1 MLKGEF
7 FARVIDGQ
15 TGKIRQVVHEKN
27 VILTWAFSR
36 LFSDAPD
43 LKSDT
48 GAYDKSII
56 YIHGWD
62 MTPDL
67 TNLSTRPPNTVVGH
81 SLAGTEIPFGSPGFP
96 SGGNWQ
102 ATLKAGPVPAYV
114 QRTDSW
120 TEPSGTSPGDDR
132 TTRSV
137 SLEDNSGRILAY
149 VQLSAPCVQRA
160 APSNDQLIITYRMS
174 FIDTG
179 PTPISDFT
187 RTERDLS
194 DNMAQ
199 SAVSDIPKLGGLLAF
214 SPSIDN
220 AEYSHSLFFVPH
232 IPENGVTGK
241 EYLDTAFDQSNFGT
255 IRAVGGT
262 FDHKRDKVL
271 YERTFSDTAQ
281 VGVIFGSIGWAGRQ
295 ISSTNVQ
302 TVGWSPATPDDF
314 PNKPIQ
320 VIHNHSASA
329 DKPFLDTLALAS
341 GQGTFTLDGSSW
353 TGKNTEWPQFWRIDI
368 VDTGDVGASRYFL
381 RRKDFVGYTGNDYSS
396 PQIRPLPWFTST
408 SDAKDTFDGP
418 GNDPDFTM
426 VEYDKH
432 KVIVWDGDPTTA
444 RNGITIVD
452 LITGFYTIFDAGS
465 SPVMA
470 AAFITQVEVDTSK
483 DIWVADRTQGLF
495 KITDPLG
502 SPSVSLISL
511 TAPNGSPPDTID
523 DTKCYGVAE
532 GNGGSIWAMFEG
544 TLVKTTDGGTTWT
557 HHYPGSLGGGDGPD
571 FNFSAVTSSNW
582 AAVQWLEVDR
592 DTSQN
597 ELGFIYATNPS
608 GGDAT
613 IGWWS
618 EAGTSFTGPVLAGGF
633 LLENGGGSIPN
644 KFRVSKRGGFW
655 AGARGSPFGGR
666 IAKFAWSTTN
676 EDELRADGNF
686 SYDGKSGPLFVQDYY
701 GNPFVIGMGFR
712 VGGSNVQPSFY
723 DKRGIEG
730 QDYFNLTFAEAP
742 RFTFE
747 ENTNGLVMKFVGG
760 GVINGGSVSKNVW
773 LESVSQQQSVAEY
786 PDIPD
791 GDPLSVEDSPLYEF
805 VWQEYRWNPGSMM
818 WERNYHTTATDSSL
832 AGNTFHAARHRFYV
846 ENHYFNGRSAIDA
859 SAALGGNFAADD
871 MTLLATVDWETKSK
885 HRQNTEG
892 QVLFALSDGT
902 LRDQVALYITD
913 DHDAAGSVILRVTGQ
928 SDHVFGASPTAGP
941 ATNHRVALVI
951 SGTSATCYVDGAALG
966 GAATI
971 PAGTV
976 SGASKLWVG
985 ATTSDYVYGVYDHI
999 KGILSN
1005 VQVWNVPYTS
1015 GDITSDHTA
1024 GDPWSGVVAP
1034 GGGSENPNLV
1044 ARYELNQ
1051 SLVGLET
1058 KTTHV
1063 GAEALIDGVTIAFA
1077 DGTSSPAFVDATYY
1091 TFGVLDGILKDN
1103 SNSFDMKFEWH
1114 YRPVIYEET
1123 DVEDTVNAPNPG
1135 GSPVISASG
1144 GAYTDTNITWRNDPS
1159 KRVNTANRTANVISV
1174 ATEAYVS
1181 FQRMPSGSVHYFEW
1195 KIPYG
1200 TMDCYIGV
1208 TGSPPSGL
1216 PYTFHFALDKD
1227 LRIRELG
1234 VEVVSGLTYDAGD
1247 IFKIQRDGVGN
1258 ITWWKNGGL
1267 LHTSS
1272 SPELAPYL
1280 WGRFGN
1286 NSNERSAFYD
1296 MKMEYIR
1303 EPHIL
1308 DLGNSVTLTGK
1319 YHPDLYNLDD
1329 RAIAVTIGSG
1339 SPIAAVVVV
1348 DDDTS
1353 RIEDVIPGG
1362 GAAPGPGTCVAVPD
1376 AGILVFNPADAGSAV
1391 TASYTVVKT
1400 K

>member
-43 LKSDT
+43 LKNSIGMT
-48 GAYDKSII
+48 YDKSII
-56 YIHGWD
+56 VIHGWN

-67 TNLSTRPPNTVVGH
+67 TNLSRRPPDTAAGH
-81 SLAGTEIPFGSPGFP
+81 SLGGTEIPVGSPGFP
-96 SGGNWQ
+96 NGGNWQ
-102 ATLKAGPVPAYV
+102 ATLKAGPIPAYV
-114 QRTDSW
+114 ERTDSW

-132 TTRSV
+132 ITRSL
-137 SLEDNSGRILAY
+137 SLEDNSSRILAY
-149 VQLSAPCVQRA
+149 VQLSAPCIQRA
-160 APSNDQLIITYRMS
+160 SPFNDQLIVTYRMS

-194 DNMAQ
+194 DDMAQ
-199 SAVSDIPKLGGLLAF
+199 SSVSDIPKLGGLLAF
-214 SPSIDN
+214 SSN
-220 AEYSHSLFFVPH
+220 TSSEYSHSLFFIPH

-241 EYLDTAFDQSNFGT
+241 EYLDTAYDQSNSGLIGT
-255 IRAVGGT
+255 SEGT
-262 FDHKRDKVL
+262 FDRKRDKVR
-271 YERTFSDTAQ
+271 YENSFSDAEN
-281 VGVIFGSIGWAGRQ
+281 VGVIFGSIGWAGRL
-295 ISSTNVQ
+295 ISATSLR

-320 VIHNHSASA
+320 VIHNHNAAA
-329 DKPFLDTLALAS
+329 DKPFLDTLTLAS

-353 TGKNTEWPQFWRIDI
+353 TGKDTEWPQFWRIDI
-368 VDTGDVGASRYFL
+368 VNTGDVGTSRYFL
-381 RRKDFVGYTGNDYSS
+381 RRKDFIGYTGNDYSS
-396 PQIRPLPWFTST
+396 PQVRPLPWFTT
-408 SDAKDTFDGP
+408 ETKETFDGP

-452 LITGFYTIFDAGS
+452 LITGAYTVFDGSS

-470 AAFITQVEVDTSK
+470 AAFITQIEVDANK

-532 GNGGSIWAMFEG
+532 GNSGSIWAMFEG
-544 TLVKTTDGGTTWT
+544 TLAKTTDGGTTWT
-557 HHYPGSLGGGDGPD
+557 HHYPGSLGGGDGPNFD
-571 FNFSAVTSSNW
+571 FSAVTSSNW
-582 AAVQWLEVDR
+582 GSVQWLEVDR

-597 ELGFIYATNPS
+597 ELGFMYAHNPS
-608 GGDAT
+608 GKDAT

-618 EAGTSFTGPVLAGGF
+618 EAGTSYTGPVLAGNT

-644 KFRVSKRGGFW
+644 KFRVSKQGGFW
-655 AGARGSPFGGR
+655 AGVRGFPFVGR
-666 IAKFAWSTTN
+666 IGKYTWSTAS
-676 EDELRADGNF
+676 EDELNAGGNHNF
-686 SYDGKSGPLFVQDYY
+686 DGKSGPLFVQDYY
-701 GNPFVIGMGFR
+701 GNPFVIGQGFR
-712 VGGSNVQPSFY
+712 VGGQPVVPSFF
-723 DKRGIEG
+723 DKRGTAG
-730 QDYFNLTFAEAP
+730 QDYFNFRFANRGP
-742 RFTFE
+742 RFAFE
-747 ENTNGLVMKFVGG
+747 ENTNGLMMRFASGNL
-760 GVINGGSVSKNVW
+760 INGGRVDQNVW
-773 LESVSQQQSVAEY
+773 LECVPRQQSAARY

-791 GDPLSVEDSPLYEF
+791 GDPLNVEDSPLYEF
-805 VWQEYRWNPGSMM
+805 VWQEYRYNPGSMM
-818 WERNYHTTATDSSL
+818 WELNYHTTATDSSL

-859 SAALGGNFAADD
+859 SAALAGNFTADD
-871 MTLLATVDWETKSK
+871 MTLLATVDWETKSE

-892 QVLFALSDGT
+892 QVVFALSDGT

-913 DHDAAGSVILRVTGQ
+913 DHDAVGSVILRVTGQ

-951 SGTSATCYVDGAALG
+951 SGTSATCYVDGSALG
-966 GAATI
+966 SAATI

-999 KGILSN
+999 KGTLSN
-1005 VQVWNVPYTS
+1005 VQVWNVPYTG

-1034 GGGSENPNLV
+1034 GGGTENPNLV
-1044 ARYELNQ
+1044 ARYELTQ
-1051 SLVGLET
+1051 SLAGLET

-1063 GAEALIDGVTIAFA
+1063 GAETLLDGITIAFA
-1077 DGTSSPAFVDATYY
+1077 NGASSPAFVDTNYY

-1103 SNSFDMKFEWH
+1103 SNSFDLKFEWH

-1123 DVEDTVNAPNPG
+1123 DIEDTVNAPNPG

-1144 GAYTDTNITWRNDPS
+1144 GSYTDTNITWRNDPS
-1159 KRVNTANRTANVISV
+1159 KRVNTANRTANIISST
-1174 ATEAYVS
+1174 TETFVS

-1195 KIPYG
+1195 KVPYA
-1200 TMDCYIGV
+1200 TMGCYVGV
-1208 TGSPPSGL
+1208 TGSPPDGL
-1216 PYTFHFALDKD
+1216 PYSFHFRADND
-1227 LRIRELG
+1227 FRIRELG
-1234 VEVVSGLTYDAGD
+1234 VDVITGLTYNAGD
-1247 IFKIQRDGVGN
+1247 TFKIQRDGVGN
-1258 ITWWKNGGL
+1258 ITWWQNGGL

-1280 WGRFGN
+1280 WGRFRN
-1286 NSNERSAFYD
+1286 LSNSRSAIYD
-1296 MKMEYIR
+1296 MKMVYIR

-1329 RAIAVTIGSG
+1329 RAIAVTIGG
-1339 SPIAAVVVV
+1339 SPATVVV

-1353 RIEDVIPGG
+1353 RIEDVISGG
-1362 GAAPGPGTCVAVPD
+1362 GSAPGPGTCVAVPD
-1376 AGILVFNPADAGSAV
+1376 AGILVFNPADVGSAV
-1391 TASYTVVKT
+1391 TASYTVIKT